1 MLKIKRLNKSY
12 GELHVLNNLDL
23 EVSEGEVVAIIGS
36 SGSGKSTLLRSINY
50 LERPDSGELTLDG
63 IQVDFDHISSKDV
76 RSLRQKT
83 AMVFQS
89 FALFRNKTALQNVLE
104 PLIAVQKMDKNEA
117 LVIVKDLLN
126 QVGLNDKADHYPSQ
140 LSGGQKQRVGI
151 ARAMACNPKI
161 LLFDEPTSALDPE
174 LVKEVLGVIT
184 NLAKQNKTMIIVT
197 HEMKFAEKVADR
209 IVFLH
214 EGKVA
219 AEGTPGEIFGHHPNE
234 ILRNFISGI

>member
-1 MLKIKRLNKSY
+1 MLKIKGLNKSF
-12 GELHVLNNLDL
+12 GDLHVLDHLDL
-23 EVSEGEVVAIIGS
+23 EVNEGEVVAIIGS

-50 LERPDSGELTLDG
+50 LEKPDSGELILND
-63 IQVDFDHISSKDV
+63 IQVDFNHISPKDI
-76 RSLRQKT
+76 RALRQNT

-89 FALFRNKTALQNVLE
+89 FALFRNKTALQNILE
-104 PLIAVQKMDKNEA
+104 PLIAVQKKDKHEA
-117 LVIVKDLLN
+117 LVVAKDLLN
-126 QVGLNDKADHYPSQ
+126 QVGLDDKADHYPSQ

-174 LVKEVLGVIT
+174 LVKEVLGVIS

-209 IVFLH
+209 IIFLDQ
-214 EGKVA
+214 GKVA
-219 AEGTPGEIFGHHPNE
+219 AEGSPEEIFGHHSNKK
-234 ILRNFISGI
+234 LRNFISGI